1 MYGLIVVALLYPN
14 RCKIY
19 TLGVSDQHRM
29 GSLENT
35 MTLKIGKTNRIPAF
49 LAMQVMQDAQRLDG
63 AGHNIMHLEVGQP
76 STPPPEVVNRA
87 LTAALDRT
95 ASHGYSV
102 AFGLPALRQRISAHY
117 EDWYGIVPDWN
128 QIAITPGSSL
138 GFAISFL
145 AAFDTGDHIAIATPG
160 YPAYR
165 NLMVALG
172 LVPDLIPARANQAW
186 MPDLGAL
193 EKSGTLP
200 EGILLASPAN
210 PTGVV
215 IDDDNLAD
223 ICAWC
228 ARHGVRLIMDEI
240 YHGLTYSGRGTT
252 ALKFNQNAIII
263 NSFSKYFC
271 MTGWRL
277 GWIILPDDLV
287 DNAEK
292 IAQNLFISAP
302 TPNQYGALAAFECYD
317 EFDTHLLRY
326 QDNRDSLLSG
336 LPEEFLGQ
344 HAPANGA
351 FYLYVDI
358 GAISNDAGDFAQR
371 MLHEAGVAVTPG
383 IDFDQKKGACYLRLS
398 YAGSSHTITTA
409 INRINNWLPAIK

>member
-1 MYGLIVVALLYPN
+1 
-14 RCKIY
+14 
-19 TLGVSDQHRM
+19 
-29 GSLENT
+29 
-35 MTLKIGKTNRIPAF
+35 MTLRKSSRGQVPPFIVMDVMREANRLEATGRDI
-49 LAMQVMQDAQRLDG
+49 L
-63 AGHNIMHLEVGQP
+63 HLEVGQP
-76 STPPPEVVNRA
+76 STGAPSGVIAAAQQALVNDRLGYTEA
-87 LTAALDRT
+87 LGIDPLRRRIAQYYSDAHDIDVAEDR
-95 ASHGYSV
+95 V
-102 AFGLPALRQRISAHY
+102 
-117 EDWYGIVPDWN
+117 IV
-128 QIAITPGSSL
+128 TTGSSG
-138 GFAISFL
+138 GFMLAFL
-145 AAFDTGDHIAIATPG
+145 SAFDAGDRVVLVDPG

-165 NLMVALG
+165 NLMTALG

-200 EGILLASPAN
+200 DGILLASPAN

-215 IDDDNLAD
+215 IDDDDLAD

-228 ARHGVRLIMDEI
+228 SRHSVRLIMDEI
-240 YHGLTYSGRGTT
+240 YHGLTYGGCGTT
-252 ALKFNQNAIII
+252 ALKFNQNAIIV

-277 GWIILPDDLV
+277 GWIILPHDLV

-317 EFDTHLLRY
+317 EFDAHLSRY
-326 QDNRDSLLSG
+326 QDNRDALLGG
-336 LPEEFLGQ
+336 LPAEFLGQ

-351 FYLYVDI
+351 FYLYADI
-358 GAISNDAGDFAQR
+358 GAISNDAGDFARR

-383 IDFDQKKGACYLRLS
+383 TDFDQSQGGRYLRLS
-398 YAGSSHTITTA
+398 YAGSSHTIATA
-409 INRINNWLPAIK
+409 IDRINNWLPVMK

>member
-1 MYGLIVVALLYPN
+1 
-14 RCKIY
+14 
-19 TLGVSDQHRM
+19 
-29 GSLENT
+29 
-35 MTLKIGKTNRIPAF
+35 MTLKIGKTNQIPAF
-49 LAMQVMQDAQRLDG
+49 LAMQVMRDAQRLDATG
-63 AGHNIMHLEVGQP
+63 DDIMHLEVGQP
-76 STPPPEVVNRA
+76 STPPPYAVRRA
-87 LTAALDRT
+87 LTEALGRT
-95 ASHGYSV
+95 ATHGYSV
-102 AFGLPALRQRISAHY
+102 AFGYPALRQRISAHY
-117 EDWYGIVPDWN
+117 QDWYGIAPDWN

-145 AAFDTGDHIAIATPG
+145 AAFDPGDHIAIATPG

-172 LVPDLIPARANQAW
+172 LVPDLIPARTDQGW
-186 MPDLGAL
+186 MPDLEAL
-193 EKSGTLP
+193 EEAGTLP
-200 EGILLASPAN
+200 DGILLASPAN

-215 IDDDNLAD
+215 IGDDDLAY
-223 ICAWC
+223 ICGWC

-240 YHGLTYSGRGTT
+240 YHGLTYGERGTT

-277 GWIILPDDLV
+277 GWVIFPDDLV

-302 TPNQYGALAAFECYD
+302 TPNQYGALAAFDCYA
-317 EFDTHLLRY
+317 EFDAHLPRY
-326 QDNRDSLLSG
+326 QDNRDRLLAG
-336 LPEEFLGQ
+336 LPAEFLGK
-344 HAPANGA
+344 HAPAHGA

-358 GAISNDAGDFAQR
+358 GAISHNASALAGR
-371 MLHEAGVAVTPG
+371 MLHEARVAVTPG
-383 IDFDQKKGACYLRLS
+383 IDFDQVKGGRYLRLS

-409 INRINNWLPAIK
+409 IDRIKGWLPTLK

>member
-1 MYGLIVVALLYPN
+1 M
-14 RCKIY
+14 
-19 TLGVSDQHRM
+19 S
-29 GSLENT
+29 
-35 MTLKIGKTNRIPAF
+35 LKIGKTNRIPAF
-49 LAMQVMQDAQRLDG
+49 LAMQVMQDAQRLEANGRD
-63 AGHNIMHLEVGQP
+63 IMHLEVGQP
-76 STPPPEVVNRA
+76 STPPPEVVSRT
-87 LTAALDRT
+87 LTAARART
-95 ASHGYSV
+95 ATHGYSI

-117 EDWYGIVPDWN
+117 EDWYGIAPDWN

-165 NLMVALG
+165 NLMTALG
-172 LVPDLIPARANQAW
+172 LVPDLIPARANQTW

-200 EGILLASPAN
+200 DGILLASPAN

-215 IDDDNLAD
+215 INDDDLAD

-228 ARHGVRLIMDEI
+228 SRHSVRLIMDEI
-240 YHGLTYSGRGTT
+240 YHGLTYGGCGTT
-252 ALKFNQNAIII
+252 ALKFNQNAIIV

-277 GWIILPDDLV
+277 GWIILPHDLV

-317 EFDTHLLRY
+317 EFDAHLSRY
-326 QDNRDSLLSG
+326 QDNRDTLLAG
-336 LPEEFLGQ
+336 LPAEFLGQ

-358 GAISNDAGDFAQR
+358 GAISNDAGDFARR

-383 IDFDQKKGACYLRLS
+383 TDFDQSQGERYLRLS
-398 YAGSSHTITTA
+398 YAGSSHTIATA
-409 INRINNWLPAIK
+409 IDRINNWLPVMK

>member
-1 MYGLIVVALLYPN
+1 
-14 RCKIY
+14 
-19 TLGVSDQHRM
+19 M
-29 GSLENT
+29 GPPEHI
-35 MTLKIGKTNRIPAF
+35 MTLKIGKTNRISAF
-49 LAMQVMQDAQRLDG
+49 LAMQVMQDAQRLE
-63 AGHNIMHLEVGQP
+63 ATGHDIMHLEVGQP
-76 STPPPEVVNRA
+76 STPPPDAVNRA
-87 LTAALDRT
+87 LTVALGRT
-95 ASHGYSV
+95 ATHGYSV
-102 AFGLPALRQRISAHY
+102 AFGYPALRQRISAHY
-117 EDWYGIVPDWN
+117 QDWYGIAPDWN

-145 AAFDTGDHIAIATPG
+145 AAFDPGDHIAIATPG

-165 NLMVALG
+165 NLMGALG
-172 LVPDLIPARANQAW
+172 LVPDLIPARADQAW
-186 MPDLGAL
+186 LPDL
-193 EKSGTLP
+193 EEVDKSGKLP
-200 EGILLASPAN
+200 DGILLASPAN

-215 IDDDNLAD
+215 IGDDDLAY

-240 YHGLTYSGRGTT
+240 YHGLTYGGRGTT

-277 GWIILPDDLV
+277 GWVILPDDLV

-302 TPNQYGALAAFECYD
+302 TPNQYGALAAFDCYD
-317 EFDTHLLRY
+317 EFDAHLLRY
-326 QDNRDSLLSG
+326 QDNRDRLLAG
-336 LPEEFLGQ
+336 LPAEFLGQ
-344 HAPANGA
+344 HAPADGA

-358 GAISNDAGDFAQR
+358 GTISNNAGDFARR

-383 IDFDQKKGACYLRLS
+383 IDFDQTEGGCYLRFS
-398 YAGSSHTITTA
+398 YAGSSRTISTA
-409 INRINNWLPAIK
+409 IDRINEWLPTTT

>member
-1 MYGLIVVALLYPN
+1 
-14 RCKIY
+14 
-19 TLGVSDQHRM
+19 M
-29 GSLENT
+29 GSTEHT

-49 LAMQVMQDAQRLDG
+49 LAMQVMQDAQRLEST
-63 AGHNIMHLEVGQP
+63 GHDIMHLEVGQP
-76 STPPPEVVNRA
+76 STPPPDAVNRA
-87 LTAALDRT
+87 LTEALGRT
-95 ASHGYSV
+95 ATHGYSV
-102 AFGLPALRQRISAHY
+102 AFGHPALRQRISAHY
-117 EDWYGIVPDWN
+117 QDWYGIAPDWN

-145 AAFDTGDHIAIATPG
+145 AAFDAGDHIAIATPG

-165 NLMVALG
+165 NLMTALG
-172 LVPDLIPARANQAW
+172 LVPDLIPARADQAW
-186 MPDLGAL
+186 LPDLEAL

-200 EGILLASPAN
+200 DGILLASPAN

-215 IDDDNLAD
+215 IGDDDLAD

-240 YHGLTYSGRGTT
+240 YHGLTYGGRGTT

-277 GWIILPDDLV
+277 GWVILPDDLV

-302 TPNQYGALAAFECYD
+302 TPNQYGALAAFDCYD
-317 EFDTHLLRY
+317 EFDAHLPRY
-326 QDNRDSLLSG
+326 QDNRDRLLAG
-336 LPEEFLGQ
+336 LPAEFLGQ
-344 HAPANGA
+344 HAPADGA

-358 GAISNDAGDFAQR
+358 GAISNNAGDFAR
-371 MLHEAGVAVTPG
+371 HMLHEAGVAVTPG
-383 IDFDQKKGACYLRLS
+383 IDFDQTEGGRYLRLS
-398 YAGSSHTITTA
+398 YAGSSRTISTAIDRINDWLPTIT
-409 INRINNWLPAIK
+409 

>member
-1 MYGLIVVALLYPN
+1 M
-14 RCKIY
+14 
-19 TLGVSDQHRM
+19 S
-29 GSLENT
+29 
-35 MTLKIGKTNRIPAF
+35 LKIGKTKQIPAF
-49 LAMQVMQDAQRLDG
+49 LAMQVMQDAQRLEA
-63 AGHNIMHLEVGQP
+63 AGHDIMHLEIGQP
-76 STPPPEVVNRA
+76 STPPPDTVSQA
-87 LTAALDRT
+87 LTAALART
-95 ASHGYSV
+95 ATHGYSV

-117 EDWYGIVPDWN
+117 EDWYGIAPDWN

-165 NLMVALG
+165 NLMTALG

-200 EGILLASPAN
+200 DGILLASPAN

-215 IDDDNLAD
+215 IDDDDLAD

-228 ARHGVRLIMDEI
+228 SRHSVRLIMDEI
-240 YHGLTYSGRGTT
+240 YHGLTYGRCSTT
-252 ALKFNQNAIII
+252 ALKFNQNAIIV

-277 GWIILPDDLV
+277 GWIILPHDLV

-317 EFDTHLLRY
+317 EFDAHLSRY
-326 QDNRDSLLSG
+326 QDNRDTLLAG
-336 LPEEFLGQ
+336 LPAEFLGQ

-358 GAISNDAGDFAQR
+358 GAISNDAGDFARR
-371 MLHEAGVAVTPG
+371 MLHEAGVAATPG
-383 IDFDQKKGACYLRLS
+383 TDFDQNQGGRYLRLS
-398 YAGSSHTITTA
+398 YAGSSHTIATA
-409 INRINNWLPAIK
+409 IDRINSWLPALK

>member
-1 MYGLIVVALLYPN
+1 
-14 RCKIY
+14 
-19 TLGVSDQHRM
+19 M
-29 GSLENT
+29 GSSEHT

-49 LAMQVMQDAQRLDG
+49 LAMQVMQDAQRLEA
-63 AGHNIMHLEVGQP
+63 AGQNIMHLEVGQP
-76 STPPPEVVNRA
+76 STPPPEAVSQA
-87 LTAALDRT
+87 LTSALVST
-95 ASHGYSV
+95 ATHGYSV

-117 EDWYGIVPDWN
+117 EDWYGIAPDWN

-145 AAFDTGDHIAIATPG
+145 AAFDAGDHIAITTPG

-165 NLMVALG
+165 NLMAALG

-186 MPDLGAL
+186 TPDLGAL

-200 EGILLASPAN
+200 DGILLASPAN

-215 IDDDNLAD
+215 IDDDDLAD

-240 YHGLTYSGRGTT
+240 YHGLTYGGSGTT
-252 ALKFNQNAIII
+252 ALKFNQNAIVV

-302 TPNQYGALAAFECYD
+302 TPNQYGALAAFDCYD
-317 EFDTHLLRY
+317 EFDAHLSRY
-326 QDNRDSLLSG
+326 QDNRDSLLAG
-336 LPEEFLGQ
+336 LPAEFLGQ

-358 GAISNDAGDFAQR
+358 GSISNNSGDFAQR
-371 MLHEAGVAVTPG
+371 MLREAGVAVTPG
-383 IDFDQKKGACYLRLS
+383 IDFDQDQGRRYLRLS
-398 YAGSSHTITTA
+398 YAGSAHTITTA
-409 INRINNWLPAIK
+409 IHRINDWLPAIK

>member
-1 MYGLIVVALLYPN
+1 M
-14 RCKIY
+14 
-19 TLGVSDQHRM
+19 S
-29 GSLENT
+29 
-35 MTLKIGKTNRIPAF
+35 LKIGKTNRIPAF
-49 LAMQVMQDAQRLDG
+49 LAMQVMQDAQRLEAKGRD
-63 AGHNIMHLEVGQP
+63 IMHLEVGQP
-76 STPPPEVVNRA
+76 STPPPEVVSRT
-87 LTAALDRT
+87 LTAALART
-95 ASHGYSV
+95 ATHGYSI

-117 EDWYGIVPDWN
+117 QDWYGIAPDWN

-165 NLMVALG
+165 NLMTALG

-200 EGILLASPAN
+200 DGILLASPAN

-215 IDDDNLAD
+215 IVDDDLAD

-240 YHGLTYSGRGTT
+240 YHGLTYGCRGKT
-252 ALKFNQNAIII
+252 ALEFNQNAIII

-277 GWIILPDDLV
+277 GWVILPDDLV

-302 TPNQYGALAAFECYD
+302 TPNQYGALAAFDCYD
-317 EFDTHLLRY
+317 EFDAHLPRY
-326 QDNRDSLLSG
+326 QDNRDRLLAG
-336 LPEEFLGQ
+336 LPAEFLGQ
-344 HAPANGA
+344 HAPADGA
-351 FYLYVDI
+351 FYLYIDI
-358 GAISNDAGDFAQR
+358 GALSKNAGDFAQR

-383 IDFDQKKGACYLRLS
+383 IDFDQTEGGRYLRLS
-398 YAGSSHTITTA
+398 YAGSSRTIITA
-409 INRINNWLPAIK
+409 IDRINDWLPTVT